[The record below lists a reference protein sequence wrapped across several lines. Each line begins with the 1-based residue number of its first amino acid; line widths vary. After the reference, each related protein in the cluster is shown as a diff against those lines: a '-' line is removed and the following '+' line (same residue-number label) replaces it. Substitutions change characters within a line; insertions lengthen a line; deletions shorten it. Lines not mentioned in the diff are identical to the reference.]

1 MSVTARKGVVLA
13 CGGFPHDVARRKALF
28 PHAPTGNEHF
38 SPGPTGNTGDG
49 LRLGESAGGHVNTSL
64 PHAAAW
70 VPVSQTTRKD
80 GSNGV
85 MPHFIDRA
93 KPGVIAVTRAGKRFT
108 NEGNSYHDFV
118 QAMVAACNGEK
129 EVSAYLI
136 CDHRT
141 LRKYGLGC
149 VAPFPLP
156 IGRHLRTGYLLR
168 GRTLSELAQKARI
181 DAAALETT
189 VTEYN
194 RFARE
199 GKDPVFG
206 KGTKAYNR
214 YQGDALHTPNP
225 CVAPLEHGP
234 YYALKLVVGDLGT
247 YAGLQTDAHSR
258 VLDASGKAIPGLYA
272 VGNDICSIMGGNYP
286 GAGITLGPALT
297 FGYVAGCHLAGVP
310 THATQTGAPSK
321 QSADIARGPSVERD
335 GVVVMGEIA

>member
-1 MSVTARKGVVLA
+1 MPIGCRGS
-13 CGGFPHDVARRKALF
+13 
-28 PHAPTGNEHF
+28 
-38 SPGPTGNTGDG
+38 DG
-49 LRLGESAGGHVNTSL
+49 MNGWSGRSSFLSGESAGGQVNTSL

-80 GSNGV
+80 GSKGV

-93 KPGVIAVTRAGKRFT
+93 KPGVIAVTRRGKRFT

-118 QAMVAACNGEK
+118 QAMVAACRAEK
-129 EVSAYLI
+129 EISAFLI

-168 GRTLSELAQKARI
+168 GRTLAELAQKTGI
-181 DAAALETT
+181 DSAALEAT

-194 RFARE
+194 RLARE

-225 CVAPLEHGP
+225 CVAPLMHGP
-234 YYALKLVVGDLGT
+234 YYAIKLVIGDLGT

-258 VLDASGKAIPGLYA
+258 VLDGSDKVIPGLYA

-297 FGYVAGCHLAGVP
+297 FGYVAGCHVAGVP
-310 THATQTGAPSK
+310 TGAQTEATCKQT
-321 QSADIARGPSVERD
+321 ADSARGPSVEAD